1 MSVDK
6 AFLRN
11 VCLQTEVG
19 REEPKALKARTG
31 SSPGFMEQHVLLLQ
45 DPHVQV
51 MQGPALC
58 PLHPG
63 GWICGEPFPAAGRR
77 MQEWRG
83 NKRNKT
89 QRVVG
94 RCAERRDNWV
104 HYTSK
109 GCIHGCNGGLIKIQ
123 LYSYFFL
130 RRYSFW
136 SCWREVRK
144 CKGFSQEEKWPRC
157 SLAIWE
163 IWLVRQQRKH

>member
-1 MSVDK
+1 MCASRQR
-6 AFLRN
+6 LG
-11 VCLQTEVG
+11 G
-19 REEPKALKARTG
+19 RSWRHLKPA
-31 SSPGFMEQHVLLLQ
+31 Q
-45 DPHVQV
+45 DPALVSWSS
-51 MQGPALC
+51 MCYCCKTPMSRWCKDLLCPTSLC

-63 GWICGEPFPAAGRR
+63 GWICGEPFPAAGGR

-94 RCAERRDNWV
+94 RCAEHRDNWV

-123 LYSYFFL
+123 LYSYFFP

-144 CKGFSQEEKWPRC
+144 CKG
-157 SLAIWE
+157 
-163 IWLVRQQRKH
+163 LVKRKNDQGAPLLFGKSD